1 MKSEKGKTRADAEI
15 ETIKQQRYQES
26 LATLGVYA
34 LEQDDLKA
42 IMHRAVQQTCINL
55 EVESTFIAQH
65 NPEQDTLKVVAE
77 TGCKCKELKIN
88 NDAKWDLGYTLQSGK
103 SVHVSDYNEE
113 SRFAISPILKHRDF
127 KSSVLVAI
135 RGAEDTYGVF
145 GFYALEKRSFSES
158 ELNFIQMAA
167 NIVGMAIER
176 RQAQKRLEQTN
187 AQLREEMKRSRQ
199 YQKDILKNNIIERWE
214 LGGYLHDNLGQ
225 MLASAK
231 IIIHD
236 IENKLKPNDT
246 GIAEQIDTLN
256 SIIDKG
262 IEGIRNLT
270 HDIIP
275 VDIEKE
281 GVEYAFHFLM
291 RQTQKLYDI
300 NCMLKMNKIVTEIKN
315 RKMATHLYHVVQ
327 EAIKNAVMHGAAKNI
342 TVIVRESDDNLI
354 LQVADDGVG
363 ISNKKRSNGKGL
375 RIMKHRMDLLGGTFN
390 IEDISDDKATGTR
403 VTITLPL
410 EKLKEDQEMEDE

>member
-1 MKSEKGKTRADAEI
+1 MKGEQGKTRTDAET
-15 ETIKQQRYQES
+15 EAIKQQRYQES
-26 LATLGVYA
+26 LAVLGVYA

-42 IMHRAVQQTCINL
+42 IMHRAVQQTCMNL
-55 EVESTFIAQH
+55 EVESTVIAQL
-65 NPEQDTLKVVAE
+65 NSKQDTLKVAAE
-77 TGCKCKELKIN
+77 TGCECKSLKIN
-88 NDAKWDLGYTLQSGK
+88 NDSKWDLSYALQSRK
-103 SVHVSDYNEE
+103 PVHVIDYAEE

-127 KSSVLVAI
+127 KSSILVAI

-145 GFYALEKRSFSES
+145 GSYTIEKRSFLES

-176 RQAQKRLEQTN
+176 KQAQKRLEKTN

-225 MLASAK
+225 TLASAK

-236 IENKLKPNDT
+236 IENKLRQNDT
-246 GIAEQIDTLN
+246 GIADQIVTLN

-300 NCMLKMNKIVTEIKN
+300 NCVLKMNKIVTQIKN

-327 EAIKNAVMHGAAKNI
+327 EAIKNAVMHGEAENI
-342 TVIVRESDDNLI
+342 SVIVRKSDDNLM
-354 LQVADDGVG
+354 LQVTDDGSG
-363 ISNKKRSNGKGL
+363 ISNKQQTNGKGL
-375 RIMKHRMDLLGGTFN
+375 RIMKHRMDLLGGTFSM
-390 IEDISDDKATGTR
+390 EDFSGEKAAGAR

-410 EKLKEDQEMEDE
+410 EKLRGDEETETD

>member
-1 MKSEKGKTRADAEI
+1 MKNDKGKTRTEI
-15 ETIKQQRYQES
+15 EPIKQQRYHES

-34 LEQDDLKA
+34 LEQDDLEA
-42 IMHRAVQQTCINL
+42 IMHRAVQQTCMNL
-55 EVESTFIAQH
+55 EVESTFIAQY

-77 TGCKCKELKIN
+77 TGCECKELKII
-88 NDAKWDLGYTLQSGK
+88 NDAKWDLGYALQSGK
-103 SVHVSDYNEE
+103 PVCVNDYTKEN
-113 SRFAISPILKHRDF
+113 RFIISPILKHHDF
-127 KSSVLVAI
+127 KSSVLVAV
-135 RGAEDTYGVF
+135 RGTEETYGVF
-145 GFYALEKRSFSES
+145 GFYTLEKRSFSES

-167 NIVGMAIER
+167 NIVAVAIER
-176 RQAQKRLEQTN
+176 KKTQKRLKKTN

-236 IENKLKPNDT
+236 IENKLKQNET
-246 GIAEQIDTLN
+246 GIAEQIVTLN

-342 TVIVRESDDNLI
+342 TVTVRESDDNLI
-354 LQVADDGVG
+354 LKIADDGIG
-363 ISNKKRSNGKGL
+363 ISNKKQSNGKGL
-375 RIMKHRMDLLGGTFN
+375 RIIKHRMDLLGGTFD
-390 IEDISDDKATGTR
+390 IEDISDDHATGAR

-410 EKLKEDQEMEDE
+410 EKLKEEQETEDG